1 MALRKQSWLSA
12 QTLCAGTSFDHPL
25 LNDEASVCGRRIIWN
40 TEDTSSFKSLLKHK
54 SFVFSE
60 EQIFE
65 LGSDFSVP
73 LSSVCSSETS
83 CTQPHFTHALPHA
96 AHKEK
101 KCLKLNWALQIRRPC
116 RCHLHWRL
124 CCSSKSLW
132 SGSMQQSGVTACSYK
147 TAVMLMFFTMLA
159 WALCLFKFL
168 TEILIYHTFILY
180 FSTVSAPV
188 DFFFQR
194 LILTSLVICWV
205 AFLTD

>member
-1 MALRKQSWLSA
+1 MRRLSVGGELSGTLKTRRLLKASSSTSLLYFQRSKYLNSALILACLSA
-12 QTLCAGTSFDHPL
+12 RFALQRPVAPNHTSLMHCL
-25 LNDEASVCGRRIIWN
+25 MLHTR
-40 TEDTSSFKSLLKHK
+40 K
-54 SFVFSE
+54 
-60 EQIFE
+60 
-65 LGSDFSVP
+65 
-73 LSSVCSSETS
+73 
-83 CTQPHFTHALPHA
+83 
-96 AHKEK
+96 K

-188 DFFFQR
+188 DFFFPETN
-194 LILTSLVICWV
+194 L
-205 AFLTD
+205 D